1 MALATS
7 FFADSLARCLR
18 SHVSNSVTSE
28 RLRSLRTRCRS
39 GGGLPLMARS
49 IANSASMRSTASIA
63 IGALLSRA
71 RSKNLRRACARQL
84 AARHRLPIA
93 ENDGAGADPRKE
105 FSGVASCFDGA
116 LKDVVAWQQ

>member
-18 SHVSNSVTSE
+18 SHVPSSVTSG

-39 GGGLPLMARS
+39 GGGLPLMSRS

-71 RSKNLRRACARQL
+71 RSKNLRY
-84 AARHRLPIA
+84 AAQ
-93 ENDGAGADPRKE
+93 
-105 FSGVASCFDGA
+105 GA
-116 LKDVVAWQQ
+116 LSRIVRHAQPAIVEEADEAAPLVEAVGDGLGYRGY